1 MNIFIHRRDIR
12 CQDNTTLLAMKN
24 VLPLFIY
31 TPEQIDPQK
40 NPYFSDNLVEYLS
53 ESLLELQKNYQSLG
67 GDLLIC
73 YGDIIATLEKIH
85 KISQIKTLGFN
96 VDYSPYSKKRDQ
108 AIEDWAKK
116 HQIKIINK
124 EDHLLVNILEGATKS
139 PNSDQP
145 YKVYTPF
152 YNNVK
157 NIKVM
162 QPVLDK
168 PSLLKSSSI
177 PDKIKSLCIKEDK
190 VRSFFKANPHAN
202 VKGGRSNALLK
213 LKLLKDQ
220 THYASKRDQLTYQ
233 TSHLSGALNLGV
245 LSIREVY
252 HHAVS
257 VLGKTNTYIKELYWR
272 DFYYNV
278 LYYFPHVVGGPF
290 KPEFSKIKWRND
302 KKEFTKWCEGQTGY
316 PVVDA
321 AMRQLN
327 TTGFMHNRARMIV
340 ASFLTKHLLIDW
352 RWGEKYFATKLIDYN
367 ISANNGGWQWSF
379 GSGTDAQPYF
389 RIFNPWS
396 QGEKYDSDCEY
407 VKKWIPEL
415 NSVPNKDIHAWYI
428 KYIDHPTIKYPQPIV
443 DHAKARELF
452 MEHAKVLKRS

>member
-1 MNIFIHRRDIR
+1 MNIFIHRRDLR
-12 CQDNTTLLAMKN
+12 WQDNNTLLTMKN

-31 TPEQIDPQK
+31 TPEQIDPKK
-40 NPYFSDNLVEYLS
+40 NFYFSDNLVEYLS
-53 ESLLELQKNYQSLG
+53 ETLLELQQDYQKQGS
-67 GDLLIC
+67 DLLTC
-73 YGDIIATLEKIH
+73 YGDIIEVLDKIH
-85 KISQIKTLGFN
+85 KISPLKTIGFN

-108 AIEDWAKK
+108 SIVEWGKK
-116 HQIKIINK
+116 HNVDIINN
-124 EDHLLVNILEGATKS
+124 EDHLLVNILEGATRS

-152 YNNVK
+152 YNHVK
-157 NIKVM
+157 GIRVES
-162 QPVLDK
+162 PSTRK
-168 PSLLKSSSI
+168 PSLLKFNNI
-177 PDKIKSLCIKEDK
+177 PDKIKDLAINET
-190 VRSFFKANPHAN
+190 RIRGFFKANPEAN
-202 VKGGRSNALLK
+202 VRGGRNNALKK
-213 LKLLKDQ
+213 LKDLRDQ
-220 THYASKRDQLTYQ
+220 TEYATKRDQLTYQ

-278 LYYFPHVVGGPF
+278 LYYFPHVVGEPF

-302 KKEFTKWCEGQTGY
+302 KTEFTKWKEGNTGF
-316 PVVDA
+316 PVVDS

-327 TTGFMHNRARMIV
+327 RTGFMHNRARMIV
-340 ASFLTKHLLIDW
+340 ASFLTKHLLVDW

-396 QGEKYDSDCEY
+396 QGEKFDYDCNY
-407 VKKWIPEL
+407 IKKWVPEL
-415 NSVPNKDIHAWYI
+415 NDVPPQDIHKWDI
-428 KYIDHPTIKYPQPIV
+428 KYIDYPNIKYPKPIV
-443 DHAKARELF
+443 DHAKARALF
-452 MEHAKVLKRS
+452 LEHAKVLKN